1 MSDIEKVQ
9 VFLSMQKTLEIMGFT
24 IECRSGGFRVERL
37 GDPDHRCI
45 GSLSTIDELFAFTL
59 GIQNSDRVDLRGTL
73 MEIINVRT
81 NIINVRTN
89 SHEHGAVGKV
99 TAMWRL
105 AESAIQRT
113 GPFPPK
119 KEFNNLNNMI

>member
-81 NIINVRTN
+81 N